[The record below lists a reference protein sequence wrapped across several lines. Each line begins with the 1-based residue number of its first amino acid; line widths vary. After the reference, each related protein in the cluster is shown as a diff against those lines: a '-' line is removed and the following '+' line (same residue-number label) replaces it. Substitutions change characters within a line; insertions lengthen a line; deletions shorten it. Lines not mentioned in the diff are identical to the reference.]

1 MNKKKFLFAV
11 VLKKFVRKV
20 KEMVNSVTVAVI
32 VITTLFSK
40 MSSQRD

>member
-1 MNKKKFLFAV
+1 MNKKKFLSA

>member
-1 MNKKKFLFAV
+1 MNKKKFLFA

-32 VITTLFSK
+32 VTTLFSK

>member
-1 MNKKKFLFAV
+1 MNKKNALFA
-11 VLKKFVRKV
+11 VLKKFIRKV

-40 MSSQRD
+40 MKV